1 MTIRKLYDKLN
12 LKYNEFQCRICRAV
26 FDHEFV
32 RSYINPETLICGT
45 CDLLDKNLLKKWK
58 KIRRTHYP
66 LKSLWQQQ
74 LMEIT
79 PST

>member
-45 CDLLDKNLLKKWK
+45 CDLLDKNLLKK
-58 KIRRTHYP
+58 
-66 LKSLWQQQ
+66 
-74 LMEIT
+74 
-79 PST
+79 